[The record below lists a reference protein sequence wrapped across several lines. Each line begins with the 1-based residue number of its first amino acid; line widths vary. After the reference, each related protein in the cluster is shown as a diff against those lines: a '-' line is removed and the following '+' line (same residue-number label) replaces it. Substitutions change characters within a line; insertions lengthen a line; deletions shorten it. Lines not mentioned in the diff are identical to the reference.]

1 MCILITKSNSSCQ
14 GSHFTGVGTDPSHPT
29 VLVPGLSGDLPHWG
43 MMLWLHCSPGS
54 PPGGVWG
61 VQWPPLPPWCAWHL
75 LSVTQVPH
83 AHREPSSPSGGRQE
97 SFMAGYQQQFV
108 PAPWARFWFCRDAL
122 LARAASS
129 WSLWLLLGC
138 SAGLAPTAGL
148 LPQAGQSCHFHITR
162 AFAALYPCVSSILFL
177 TFYQFQFVFVYYFLP
192 GSQLFKNNI
201 MNVFYMS
208 YVCVISQLLR
218 LIYHRLSILHLLL

>member
-1 MCILITKSNSSCQ
+1 MPTVSHPARRVAAKKVSWLDISSSLCLHPEHGSDSVGMLCWPEQPPAGPCGSCLGAGQ
-14 GSHFTGVGTDPSHPT
+14 GS
-29 VLVPGLSGDLPHWG
+29 
-43 MMLWLHCSPGS
+43 
-54 PPGGVWG
+54 
-61 VQWPPLPPWCAWHL
+61 
-75 LSVTQVPH
+75 
-83 AHREPSSPSGGRQE
+83 
-97 SFMAGYQQQFV
+97 
-108 PAPWARFWFCRDAL
+108 
-122 LARAASS
+122 
-129 WSLWLLLGC
+129 
-138 SAGLAPTAGL
+138 GLAPTAGL

-177 TFYQFQFVFVYYFLP
+177 TFYQFQFVFVSYFLP